1 MKGKRENEKTTTTNR
16 TNSLTTRA
24 NLGNTMDS
32 RSDRE
37 STNCTNA
44 LVAIGYTFLALW
56 LLIKWKL

>member
-1 MKGKRENEKTTTTNR
+1 MKGKRENEKTTTSNS
-16 TNSLTTRA
+16 TNSSTTRF
-24 NLGNTMDS
+24 NLGDTLDS

-37 STNCTNA
+37 STNCINA